1 MQDIRPWLEG
11 KVDKFLGARK
21 IRACVREEIA
31 SDKNLIMRVKRT
43 LELPGDNGAAQ
54 FDRQGLDGQVIP
66 RLVDGMV
73 EGPSQGQLSLPR
85 HARSLLVEKRDFAQQ
100 PIFGRCEWGA
110 VEDADLM
117 AEIVGGTRQHAR
129 VCRDSCPSR
138 QRKVQAIEY
147 DALESPTRSEWYRR
161 HFKPDFSMRPRSRR
175 PRVCV
180 APNRALTADRGS
192 ARRRQLSDIAPQRD
206 FRGQRRADCQELPT
220 LGQERLYRRDDR
232 GGDATM

>member
-1 MQDIRPWLEG
+1 
-11 KVDKFLGARK
+11 
-21 IRACVREEIA
+21 
-31 SDKNLIMRVKRT
+31 
-43 LELPGDNGAAQ
+43 
-54 FDRQGLDGQVIP
+54 
-66 RLVDGMV
+66 
-73 EGPSQGQLSLPR
+73 
-85 HARSLLVEKRDFAQQ
+85 
-100 PIFGRCEWGA
+100 
-110 VEDADLM
+110 M

-129 VCRDSCPSR
+129 VCRDSCPPR

-147 DALESPTRSEWYRR
+147 DALGSPTRSEWYRR